1 MADANGNVQLPPIYD
16 FEEVL
21 AKVAPTSNAIAL
33 APATLDSVAVHDFAY
48 YEYLLPTEHGYRRQY
63 GELSPQG
70 WAYVAQLEAR
80 GAPPDQLERLANFL
94 LDLEAII
101 RTAIYLEV
109 GAPPESDWWMQTL
122 L

>member
-1 MADANGNVQLPPIYD
+1 MADANGNGQLPPIDD

-70 WAYVAQLEAR
+70 WAYVAQLEAQ
-80 GAPPDQLERLANFL
+80 GAPPDQLERLANLL
-94 LDLEAII
+94 LDLRALI
-101 RTAIYLEV
+101 R
-109 GAPPESDWWMQTL
+109 PPLYSGGRRPP
-122 L
+122 